1 MGRTRRDDRPPATR
15 VRGISYRVLGIAVL
29 IGILLYI
36 GISQVRERM
45 LGSRVPDPPELGERQ
60 KVIADHLRGAFL
72 VAREDPASGT
82 AVGALCVAYHAD
94 MFYDQAE
101 RCYRLAEEL
110 NPPDWRWTYYRALIQ
125 NERGSGNAVAQTLRR
140 VVAEAPDFS
149 PAWWRLGE
157 AEFKEGRYDAAE
169 EAWRQA
175 LTLREPD
182 RASAESVAH
191 HAEVPLSVYASFGLA
206 RVALVRND
214 PHMARDV
221 LEPVVKSAPR
231 FGSGFR
237 LLAEAYQR
245 LDLPAD
251 ADKARHHANRL
262 PPYAPYADPLV
273 SALARES
280 RNSTFLLRQA
290 SEADLAVNAQWSEY
304 LTRRALEFD
313 PDNPDVL
320 SKLGRVLRTLGRN
333 EEALEFLRRYHE
345 KVPGDFQGLA
355 QIGSCLSDL
364 GRYGEA
370 EPFLRRALEGGD
382 DALTHYN
389 LGTLLARTDRLDEAV
404 GEYERA
410 LNGDASDVNARGNL
424 AVVLVRQGKLERAAR
439 ELTRILDID
448 PENAA
453 AHTNLGL
460 VLTEQGQLDRAAVQ
474 FREALRIDPNQQQAS
489 EALKTLAR

>member
-1 MGRTRRDDRPPATR
+1 MR
-15 VRGISYRVLGIAVL
+15 V
-29 IGILLYI
+29 
-36 GISQVRERM
+36 
-45 LGSRVPDPPELGERQ
+45 SRLPGPPELSERQ
-60 KVIADHLRGAFL
+60 KAVGDHLRHAYL
-72 VAREDPASGT
+72 TAREDPASGT

-94 MFYDQAE
+94 MFYDHAE

-110 NPPDWRWTYYRALIQ
+110 SPPDWRWTYYRALIQ
-125 NERGSGNAVAQTLRR
+125 NERGNGTAVAQTLRR
-140 VVAEAPDFS
+140 VVAEAPNFS

-157 AEFKEGRYDAAE
+157 ADFKEGRYDRAE
-169 EAWRQA
+169 EAWQRA
-175 LTLREPD
+175 LTLPEPD
-182 RASAESVAH
+182 RASGESVAH
-191 HAEVPLSVYASFGLA
+191 HPEVPLSVYASFGLA
-206 RVALVRND
+206 RVALLRND
-214 PHMARDV
+214 PRMAREI
-221 LEPVVKSAPR
+221 LEPLVTSTPR

-237 LLAEAYQR
+237 LLAEAYE
-245 LDLPAD
+245 LIDLPAD
-251 ADKARHHANRL
+251 AAKARQQANRL

-273 SALARES
+273 AALARES

-290 SEADLAVNAQWSEY
+290 SEADLAVNAQWSEF

-345 KVPGDFQGLA
+345 LVPGDFQGLA
-355 QIGSCLSDL
+355 QLGSCLSDL

-389 LGTLLARTDRLDEAV
+389 LGTLLARTGRLDEAV

-410 LNGDASDVNARGNL
+410 LAGDASDVNARGNL
-424 AVVLVRQGKLERAAR
+424 AVVLVRQGKLDRAAR

-460 VLTEQGQLDRAAVQ
+460 VLTEQGQLDRAVAQ
-474 FREALRIDPNQQQAS
+474 FQEALRIDPQQIQAA
-489 EALKTLAR
+489 EALKALGR